1 MSGPVGVAHGA
12 SYVLQGFSMWRRR
25 PGLMLL
31 GMVPALIVL
40 VLVTAAL
47 VALLLTVGDLV
58 AWLTPFADD
67 WGGVRTLLRV
77 GLALLLVG
85 GAVLLASVTFT
96 GLTLAI
102 GDPFY
107 ERIWRETERMIGGE
121 VPEGGVG
128 FWRSLRDAGG
138 LMLAGVGMALVLA
151 VIGFLPL
158 VGAVV
163 GAVLGFVV
171 SARLLAGELVSRPLE
186 SRGLDRAARQE
197 VLAGHGSSVLGLG
210 LATQAFFLVPFGAVA
225 VMPAA
230 VVGSTMLV
238 REILDGRDGGV
249 VRHTG
254 AVTGE

>member
-12 SYVLQGFSMWRRR
+12 SYVLKGFTMWRRR

-31 GMVPALIVL
+31 GMVPAVL
-40 VLVTAAL
+40 VLVLIGAAL
-47 VALLLTVGDLV
+47 VLLVANVGDL
-58 AWLTPFADD
+58 AGWLTPFADD
-67 WGGVRTLLRV
+67 WDTWRSVVRL

-85 GAVLLASVTFT
+85 GSAVLAAVTFT
-96 GLTLAI
+96 GLTLAV

-107 ERIWRETERMIGGE
+107 ERIWRETERMLGGE

-128 FWRSLRDAGG
+128 FWRALRDAGV
-138 LMLAGVGMALVLA
+138 LMLAGLGMAFVLA

-158 VGAVV
+158 VGAIA
-163 GAVLGFVV
+163 GAVLGFLV

-186 SRGLDRAARQE
+186 SRGLDREARKAI
-197 VLAGHGSSVLGLG
+197 LAGHGSSVLGLG
-210 LATQAFFLVPFGAVA
+210 MATQAFFLVPFGAVA

-238 REILDGRDGGV
+238 REILESAEAAG
-249 VRHTG
+249 
-254 AVTGE
+254 